1 MSGLLSGEDQA
12 EATGASKPENGP
24 QAETQQLPSD
34 EYVREKW
41 PELIKACAVG
51 KPRLEHA
58 LNNAPLTCSEEDGWK
73 NVSFEVTN
81 DAQKA
86 WIENGM
92 LRDMESSF
100 SAILGSSRVR
110 LSVTVKPV
118 ENIAPKVYMP
128 AEKAK
133 EMMNANPEVL
143 NLVKDLG
150 LDAN

>member
-1 MSGLLSGEDQA
+1 M
-12 EATGASKPENGP
+12 
-24 QAETQQLPSD
+24 
-34 EYVREKW
+34 
-41 PELIKACAVG
+41 
-51 KPRLEHA
+51 
-58 LNNAPLTCSEEDGWK
+58 
-73 NVSFEVTN
+73 TN

-100 SAILGSSRVR
+100 SAILGSNRVR
-110 LSVTVKPV
+110 MSVTVKPV